1 MLVHFLDNSQE
12 NKIPDSGILFLKFI
26 DKRGWEI
33 DEFERKFNFFA
44 KNFFNRIFVR
54 EKILVLQ
61 KNSIF
66 FQNRAKNRYL
76 KSFFESKIANFA
88 QSCPLF

>member
-1 MLVHFLDNSQE
+1 M
-12 NKIPDSGILFLKFI
+12 GILFLKFI
-26 DKRGWEI
+26 DKRWRKI
-33 DEFERKFNFFA
+33 DWFERKFDSFA

-66 FQNRAKNRYL
+66 FQNRVKNRYL

-88 QSCPLF
+88 QPCPLF